1 MQRTA
6 PTKLGAVACP
16 SCGARRILAGMLY
29 CDQCGKRIP
38 DSVKGLGHP
47 ASVQL
52 HEEAGSIRTAA
63 RVAET
68 APSNRSSDVASPSAR
83 VAGLSDSTIKSQ
95 AGNIAPGLEMHQ
107 ASADA
112 PPGMPRDRRRI
123 LGVSLVV
130 FGVLTAV
137 ASTVIGVANLS
148 GLGLASFII
157 GLLLVYLHSRPSFS
171 PELVEASLL
180 SSLANVE
187 RILRE
192 LGPGTKAI
200 YLRTVDRL
208 DVPMVFL
215 PLEENPAPP
224 SGLNLSGEDRL
235 LVVDADD
242 AHKTGLLLE
251 APGASLLALMEKE
264 SGVNFIDLSNEGV
277 VDAIRSGMV
286 ESLEVAAN
294 VKGTI
299 TQDGVKLRIRDG
311 PLRNLSR
318 SIPRLVPNV
327 ASRLGCPICSV
338 AICAA
343 VKAIKRDMV
352 LEEATHQSGVHSV
365 TLRFGGGSVD
375 EAS

>member
-1 MQRTA
+1 MVWGRQ
-6 PTKLGAVACP
+6 
-16 SCGARRILAGMLY
+16 
-29 CDQCGKRIP
+29 
-38 DSVKGLGHP
+38 
-47 ASVQL
+47 
-52 HEEAGSIRTAA
+52 
-63 RVAET
+63 
-68 APSNRSSDVASPSAR
+68 
-83 VAGLSDSTIKSQ
+83 
-95 AGNIAPGLEMHQ
+95 
-107 ASADA
+107 
-112 PPGMPRDRRRI
+112 RI
-123 LGVSLVV
+123 LGLSLVA

-137 ASTVIGVANLS
+137 ASTVIGAANLS

-200 YLRTVDRL
+200 YLKTADRL

-224 SGLNLSGEDRL
+224 SGLNLNGEDRL
-235 LVVDADD
+235 LVVDSDD

-251 APGASLLALMEKE
+251 APGASLLGLMEKE
-264 SGVNFIDLSNEGV
+264 SGVDFFDLSNEDLFDV
-277 VDAIRSGMV
+277 IRSGMV
-286 ESLEVAAN
+286 ESLEVAAD

-299 TQDGVKLRIRDG
+299 MQDSVKLRISDG
-311 PLRNLSR
+311 SLRNLSR

-327 ASRLGCPICSV
+327 ASRLGCPICSI
-338 AICAA
+338 AICAV
-343 VKAIKRDMV
+343 VKAIKRDMI
-352 LEEATHQSGVHSV
+352 LQEATHQSGVHSV
-365 TLRFGGGSVD
+365 TLRFGGGSAD